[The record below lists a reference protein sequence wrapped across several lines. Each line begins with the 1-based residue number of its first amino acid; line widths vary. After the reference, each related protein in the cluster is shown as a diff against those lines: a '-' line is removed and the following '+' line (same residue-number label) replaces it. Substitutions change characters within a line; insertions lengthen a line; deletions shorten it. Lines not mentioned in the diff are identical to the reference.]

1 MLKSA
6 QSLASEDKLDEA
18 LCRLESAASLTP
30 DSFEIT
36 YNMGILYRKRQ
47 QYMAA
52 LQAFEKALATNPSE
66 PADLYY
72 TKAIT
77 HHELADTLN
86 KWAHELAEATQT
98 EAPAQRQDSLDDFR
112 TDMAKNLTDMALPE
126 AWGKLDA
133 NALKGEAV
141 KQYQAAIKAYQDF
154 LGSAS
159 ELDKARDDAH
169 QQVLTLEETV
179 KTLSQTDL
187 TQDNPS

>member
-1 MLKSA
+1 MPPGVGR
-6 QSLASEDKLDEA
+6 LADP
-18 LCRLESAASLTP
+18 RLL
-30 DSFEIT
+30 EIT

-86 KWAHELAEATQT
+86 KWSHELAEATQT
-98 EAPAQRQDSLDDFR
+98 EAPAQRQDKPRRFFR
-112 TDMAKNLTDMALPE
+112 TDMAKNLTDMALPGSG
-126 AWGKLDA
+126 AQTDA

-141 KQYQAAIKAYQDF
+141 KQQPPSGLPRF
-154 LGSAS
+154 LSSAS